1 MDNYN
6 RMADRMNSL
15 IDTAYRC
22 RLKEQKMDIARQNAE
37 LMALYSQIN
46 PHFLFNALESI
57 RMHSILKKE
66 EETAN
71 MIQKLAIMVRQNVD
85 WSSDSNTIKR
95 ELAFVEAYLSLQKIS
110 LRGAPFV
117 SNQCAG
123 RLPEH
128 PGSEIDHYHLCGKCL
143 CARY

>member
-66 EETAN
+66 EETAD

-95 ELAFVEAYLSLQKIS
+95 ELAFVEAYLSLQKYRFGERLSYQINAQEDCQNI
-110 LRGAPFV
+110 LVPKLTITTFV
-117 SNQCAG
+117 ENACVQ
-123 RLPEH
+123 
-128 PGSEIDHYHLCGKCL
+128 
-143 CARY
+143 RY

>member
-66 EETAN
+66 EETAD

-85 WSSDSNTIKR
+85 WS
-95 ELAFVEAYLSLQKIS
+95 
-110 LRGAPFV
+110 
-117 SNQCAG
+117 
-123 RLPEH
+123 
-128 PGSEIDHYHLCGKCL
+128 
-143 CARY
+143 

>member
-1 MDNYN
+1 MLIKISGPSGQDEIGSLMDNYN

-57 RMHSILKKE
+57 RMHSILKKKKKPP
-66 EETAN
+66 
-71 MIQKLAIMVRQNVD
+71 I
-85 WSSDSNTIKR
+85 
-95 ELAFVEAYLSLQKIS
+95 
-110 LRGAPFV
+110 
-117 SNQCAG
+117 
-123 RLPEH
+123 
-128 PGSEIDHYHLCGKCL
+128 
-143 CARY
+143 

>member
-71 MIQKLAIMVRQNVD
+71 
-85 WSSDSNTIKR
+85 
-95 ELAFVEAYLSLQKIS
+95 
-110 LRGAPFV
+110 GAPKRGLVLGF
-117 SNQCAG
+117 Q
-123 RLPEH
+123 
-128 PGSEIDHYHLCGKCL
+128 YH
-143 CARY
+143 